1 MGSGLFFCRSVGS
14 HASSRLYFPHHDIS
28 VLETHLTFGM
38 DLDTNGA
45 FGDDGVGGVGH
56 DLLAV
61 QPGSVGV
68 ATDTDFDP
76 IPVFHVK
83 DFLGLSILDG
93 ITLAGYIGESGHV
106 SLETAGFADLDL
118 LLGVA

>member
-61 QPGSVGV
+61 QPGGVGV

-83 DFLGLSILDG
+83 VPCPCTLLSLNSP
-93 ITLAGYIGESGHV
+93 TYIPPYNV
-106 SLETAGFADLDL
+106 
-118 LLGVA
+118 